1 MPYHKNIKVI
11 ISDLDGT
18 LLDPTHSITNY
29 TKSIFNRLHEQ
40 GYLIIVATGRHHL
53 DAMAIVKNL
62 DFPIYL
68 VTSNGARIHAPNQE
82 LIYSKD
88 IKSEK
93 IKAILDLDID
103 SDISS
108 IIFKEDFWF
117 TSKTNEKLNA
127 FQKEMSYPPKLVD
140 YKTLD
145 DFSGIKLFFN
155 NDSHDK
161 LLALHKL
168 IQENNTTDLVSA
180 FSLPTCL
187 EFMDKN
193 VDKSIAIAKI
203 LELEGYTF
211 DQTIS
216 FGDGFNDEKMLL
228 QTKIGLIMD
237 NAVDSLKTKLSHLKV
252 IASNNDDGVAHYLF
266 ENFLKKEKVS

>member
-1 MPYHKNIKVI
+1 MPNHKNIKVI

-18 LLDPTHSITNY
+18 LLNQNHVISDY
-29 TKSIFNRLHEQ
+29 TKSIFKALDEQ

-53 DAMAIVKNL
+53 DAMTIIKNL
-62 DFPIYL
+62 GFPIYL

-88 IKSEK
+88 IKSEQ

-103 SDISS
+103 PDISS
-108 IIFKEDFWF
+108 IIFKENFWY
-117 TSKTNEKLNA
+117 TSKTSEKLNA

-140 YKTLD
+140 YKMMD
-145 DFSGIKLFFN
+145 DFSGIKLLFN

-161 LLALHKL
+161 LLALHEN
-168 IQENNTTDLVSA
+168 IQKNNTDLVSA

-203 LELEGYTF
+203 LEIEGYTF

-228 QTKIGLIMD
+228 DTKIALIME
-237 NAVDSLKTKLSHLKV
+237 NAVDSLKNKLSHLKI
-252 IASNNDDGVAHYLF
+252 IASNNHDGVAHYLS
-266 ENFLKKEKVS
+266 ENLLKKEKVS

>member
-1 MPYHKNIKVI
+1 MSIHKKIKVI

-18 LLDPTHSITNY
+18 LLNPNHTISDY
-29 TKSIFNRLHEQ
+29 TKSIFTALHEQ

-62 DFPIYL
+62 SFPIYL

-88 IKSEK
+88 INSDQ

-103 SDISS
+103 PDISS
-108 IIFKEDFWF
+108 IIFKEDFWY

-140 YKTLD
+140 YKKLD

-155 NDSHDK
+155 HDNHDK
-161 LLALHKL
+161 LLALHQK
-168 IQENNTTDLVSA
+168 IQDNNTNLVSA

-193 VDKSIAIAKI
+193 VDKSNAIAKI
-203 LELEGYTF
+203 LEIEGYTF

-216 FGDGFNDEKMLL
+216 FGDGFNDEKML
-228 QTKIGLIMD
+228 QSTKIGLIMD
-237 NAVDSLKTKLSHLKV
+237 NAVESLKNKLSNLKV
-252 IASNNDDGVAHYLF
+252 ISSNADDGVAHYLF